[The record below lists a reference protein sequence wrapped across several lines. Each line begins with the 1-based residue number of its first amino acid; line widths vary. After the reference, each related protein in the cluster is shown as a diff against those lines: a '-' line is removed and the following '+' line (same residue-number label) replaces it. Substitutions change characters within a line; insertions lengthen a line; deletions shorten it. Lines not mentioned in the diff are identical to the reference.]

1 MTYLRRAFKYLI
13 QITLIFV
20 LMIGILMLSGYV
32 SKDISVAF
40 RNGWTS
46 IGYIFFLFAVMSAA
60 YPFFGYGKR
69 SIHAQ
74 GDPATH
80 WQAIE
85 RAMAGRGYEPCGE
98 TAGGGRKFRLSSG
111 IARAMR
117 LWEDRITIEPS
128 LEGFQAEGLVR
139 DLTRAVSSI
148 NYQIKQ
154 ND

>member
-20 LMIGILMLSGYV
+20 LMIGILMLSGFV
-32 SKDISVAF
+32 SKDIGVAF

-85 RAMAGRGYEPCGE
+85 RAMAGRGYEPCGGHAPLGRPHNHRAFPGRFSGRRPG
-98 TAGGGRKFRLSSG
+98 AGPYPRRLFHQLS
-111 IARAMR
+111 
-117 LWEDRITIEPS
+117 
-128 LEGFQAEGLVR
+128 
-139 DLTRAVSSI
+139 
-148 NYQIKQ
+148 N
-154 ND
+154 